1 MSAIGINFDWKFCES
16 WDDKYIAVDADE
28 SAFVGVDIPHTVKEI
43 PYNNFDEE
51 MYQFVSCYRKHTVID
66 KAYEGKRI
74 ILEFRAV
81 ANAAE
86 VWFNGVPVTSHKGGY
101 TAFEVDVTDH
111 VVWGGDNVIAVKA
124 DSTERSDIPPF
135 GGVVDYL
142 CYGGIYREVYL
153 HVRESV
159 YIKRMLL
166 TPTVPERGAP
176 ELTAEIV
183 LSGNYDGDFCIDIC
197 DADGVKVASATR
209 SGEFKTEDGKLPKIT
224 ASFKLKGAR
233 LWDIDDPY
241 LYTAKAAIRGDVVTD
256 RFGMRDCR
264 FAKDGF
270 YLNHR
275 KVKIVGLNR
284 HQSYPYVGYA
294 MPKNVQI
301 DEADF
306 LKKNLGVN
314 LVRTSHY
321 PNSRHFLDR
330 CDELGLLVFTEIPG
344 WQFVS
349 KDTAWREVCLQ
360 HVREMIRE
368 DYNHPSIILWG
379 VRINESGDDD
389 ELYTATNALAHKL
402 DKSRPTGG
410 VRCIPRSH
418 LLEDV
423 YTYNDFIH
431 SGGRTALLPKLI
443 VCSPSA
449 PLLVTEHNGH
459 MFPTKTFDHE
469 KKRQE
474 HALRHARV
482 IDKAYASKGHAG
494 VIGWCMSDYNTHKDF
509 GSGDKICYHGVT
521 DMFRMDKLAA
531 YVYKSQ
537 QTAIPV
543 LEISSNMEIG
553 DNAGGQ
559 VGDVY
564 MFTNCDEVKMYKSGA
579 LINTFDMKALR
590 KKSQFKHMP
599 MPPVL
604 LDDVIGNQ
612 LESDER
618 NFTKR
623 DADNIKRAL
632 LDVKKY
638 GTVGGI
644 IRHPFTLIKALV
656 KYKLSVDSITVMFG
670 KYVTGWGGKQVS
682 YIFEGYIAG
691 EKVITVGKGAV
702 HTKSLEVKAD
712 RSTLTVGD
720 TYDAVRVAVRMCSQT
735 GNTLTYDNSVVDVET
750 EGDIQVIGPSRFAL
764 IGGQRA
770 FWVRSTGGEGKA
782 RVKVTCEGREET
794 VELDIVKE

>member
-28 SAFVGVDIPHTVKEI
+28 SAFIGVDIPHAVKEI

-51 MYQFVSCYRKHTVID
+51 MYQFVSCYRKHMVID

-166 TPTVPERGAP
+166 TPAVPERGAP

-183 LSGNYDGDFCIDIC
+183 LSGNYEGDFCIDIC

-241 LYTAKAAIRGDVVTD
+241 LYTAKAAIRGDEVTD

-638 GTVGGI
+638 GPVGGI

-702 HTKSLEVKAD
+702 HSKSLEVKAD

-770 FWVRSTGGEGKA
+770 FWVRSTGGESKA

>member
-1 MSAIGINFDWKFCES
+1 
-16 WDDKYIAVDADE
+16 
-28 SAFVGVDIPHTVKEI
+28 
-43 PYNNFDEE
+43 
-51 MYQFVSCYRKHTVID
+51 
-66 KAYEGKRI
+66 
-74 ILEFRAV
+74 
-81 ANAAE
+81 
-86 VWFNGVPVTSHKGGY
+86 
-101 TAFEVDVTDH
+101 
-111 VVWGGDNVIAVKA
+111 
-124 DSTERSDIPPF
+124 
-135 GGVVDYL
+135 
-142 CYGGIYREVYL
+142 
-153 HVRESV
+153 
-159 YIKRMLL
+159 
-166 TPTVPERGAP
+166 
-176 ELTAEIV
+176 
-183 LSGNYDGDFCIDIC
+183 
-197 DADGVKVASATR
+197 
-209 SGEFKTEDGKLPKIT
+209 
-224 ASFKLKGAR
+224 
-233 LWDIDDPY
+233 
-241 LYTAKAAIRGDVVTD
+241 
-256 RFGMRDCR
+256 
-264 FAKDGF
+264 
-270 YLNHR
+270 
-275 KVKIVGLNR
+275 
-284 HQSYPYVGYA
+284 
-294 MPKNVQI
+294 
-301 DEADF
+301 
-306 LKKNLGVN
+306 
-314 LVRTSHY
+314 
-321 PNSRHFLDR
+321 
-330 CDELGLLVFTEIPG
+330 
-344 WQFVS
+344 
-349 KDTAWREVCLQ
+349 
-360 HVREMIRE
+360 MIRE

-702 HTKSLEVKAD
+702 HSKSLEVKAD

-735 GNTLTYDNSVVDVET
+735 GNTLVYDNSVVDVET

>member
-28 SAFVGVDIPHTVKEI
+28 SAFIGVDIPHTVKEI

-166 TPTVPERGAP
+166 TPAVPERGAP

-183 LSGNYDGDFCIDIC
+183 LSGNYEGDFSIDIC

-241 LYTAKAAIRGDVVTD
+241 LYTAKAVIRGDEVTD

-264 FAKDGF
+264 FTKDGF

-638 GTVGGI
+638 GPVGGI

-770 FWVRSTGGEGKA
+770 FWVRSTGGESKA

>member
-28 SAFVGVDIPHTVKEI
+28 SAFIGVDIPHTVKEI

-166 TPTVPERGAP
+166 TPTVPERGAS

-183 LSGNYDGDFCIDIC
+183 LSGNYEGDFSIDIC

-209 SGEFKTEDGKLPKIT
+209 SGEFKTEGGKLPKIT

-233 LWDIDDPY
+233 LWDIDAPY
-241 LYTAKAAIRGDVVTD
+241 LYTAKAAIGGDEVTD

-270 YLNHR
+270 YLNHK

-349 KDTAWREVCLQ
+349 KDEAWREVCLQ

-638 GTVGGI
+638 GPVGGI

-702 HTKSLEVKAD
+702 HSKSLEVKAD

-770 FWVRSTGGEGKA
+770 FWVRSTGGESKA